1 MFFGRRMDLTQTCAW
16 RKMKNYTKSEVV
28 KDTLNVLRKDL
39 IEELLPWQL
48 TNYTETQSGDWSF
61 RLASRHKIMFEG
73 KARRIYITIYS
84 NNGTAWFKYKGKKI
98 VVNDL

>member
-1 MFFGRRMDLTQTCAW
+1 
-16 RKMKNYTKSEVV
+16 MKNYTKSEVV

-48 TNYTETQSGDWSF
+48 TNYTETQSGYGA
-61 RLASRHKIMFEG
+61 RLTSRHKIMFEG

-84 NNGTAWFKYKGKKI
+84 NNGTAWFKYKGQKI
-98 VVNDL
+98 IVNDL